1 MIITRELVLSLYKF
15 AEKEIYE
22 KFDYLDEI
30 TKKLNISTEEFITQI
45 EEIVSQNL
53 YLEKKEKDLDES
65 ESVIDTLFKLFLEHY
80 TLSN

>member
-1 MIITRELVLSLYKF
+1 MIITKELVISLYDYTKKDI
-15 AEKEIYE
+15 EN

-53 YLEKKEKDLDES
+53 YLEKKKK
-65 ESVIDTLFKLFLEHY
+65 I
-80 TLSN
+80 